1 MKENIYTI
9 PINEVFDMDC
19 ECPICEFVK
28 NEELKSDSNND
39 KLSDYH
45 TRLICDGKILYWTG
59 ARVVKCTSYESINK
73 NNDYDGD
80 GIINGEEIEVI
91 EGSNGRIYVK
101 EYSDMTLNDSDD
113 DGIDDY
119 DEMMNDTDPLI
130 KDIKIGDMNYLL
142 NNDLYNSSILSEDYL
157 NDNWLHFQ
165 IVAGNALLNN
175 NFVYVSDYKLAITN
189 FLTIYLY
196 DLTEEEILNI
206 GKENMLEDIYE
217 KYGILIDLSS
227 EIFSTV
233 EEISDEYEEYN
244 YLYTN
249 MLEYVEAMETAYQ
262 NVKNVEK
269 IAEIEGFVEF
279 TDLYRDKFVSDYLYN
294 KYYSDKF
301 AKILQKYPLARF
313 NNIVMKIPNGI
324 RKFMSYGNSG
334 LEFFIFA
341 GFTRNDE
348 MRYALSEIE
357 KDINQKSDDNL
368 SIIYDVYERAS
379 EDTLEFWITSAKA
392 KLGAYGFAIDVGMGI
407 GNLLFNTSEMCE
419 KSINDIVYGDL
430 AVNISELVNKDYSKD
445 GEFFY
450 KIGNYDAKK
459 IQLLSQL
466 RIMGEK
472 SFVELYSAKSGLV
485 KIIDSIIGYSEN
497 DVKKAIDYKINNIT
511 DICNNLKLKIYNYA
525 QE

>member
-1 MKENIYTI
+1 
-9 PINEVFDMDC
+9 
-19 ECPICEFVK
+19 
-28 NEELKSDSNND
+28 
-39 KLSDYH
+39 
-45 TRLICDGKILYWTG
+45 
-59 ARVVKCTSYESINK
+59 
-73 NNDYDGD
+73 
-80 GIINGEEIEVI
+80 
-91 EGSNGRIYVK
+91 
-101 EYSDMTLNDSDD
+101 
-113 DGIDDY
+113 
-119 DEMMNDTDPLI
+119 MMNDTDPLI

-301 AKILQKYPLARF
+301 AKILQKYTLARF

-357 KDINQKSDDNL
+357 KDINQKSDDN
-368 SIIYDVYERAS
+368 
-379 EDTLEFWITSAKA
+379 FK
-392 KLGAYGFAIDVGMGI
+392 KLY
-407 GNLLFNTSEMCE
+407 
-419 KSINDIVYGDL
+419 INDDGDAICNRSIPEADGIFAAIQWVL
-430 AVNISELVNKDYSKD
+430 A
-445 GEFFY
+445 G
-450 KIGNYDAKK
+450 
-459 IQLLSQL
+459 
-466 RIMGEK
+466 
-472 SFVELYSAKSGLV
+472 
-485 KIIDSIIGYSEN
+485 
-497 DVKKAIDYKINNIT
+497 DVK
-511 DICNNLKLKIYNYA
+511 
-525 QE
+525 